1 MTLDYKR
8 NNGRCLCLDI
18 LNEGEEIKIHR
29 SARKAS
35 IRFLFPR
42 TKCRRV
48 SYPVPPFSTSI
59 DYKMRRNVK

>member
-8 NNGRCLCLDI
+8 NNGRCLYLDI

-35 IRFLFPR
+35 IRFSFFFFQIEQSVIAFR
-42 TKCRRV
+42 A
-48 SYPVPPFSTSI
+48 VPPFLMSDNKI
-59 DYKMRRNVK
+59 

>member
-8 NNGRCLCLDI
+8 NNGRCLYLDI

-35 IRFLFPR
+35 IRFSFSR
-42 TKCRRV
+42 TERSVIALRF
-48 SYPVPPFSTSI
+48 VPSRLSGRMTK
-59 DYKMRRNVK
+59 YKIA